1 MTPDLTAIFA
11 FRLATGRK
19 LLLIA
24 MIHRARDGCFKCPLS
39 TLTHDTQ
46 IGTHS
51 ISTTIHALARAGVI
65 HEDPT
70 NPPRGG
76 VVKVWRIDPK
86 FIIGNQNGKSGMDG
100 GRGRDAASVVD
111 GGTVS
116 GGNRAADIP
125 AEKQRHQQKPSP
137 AP

>member
-1 MTPDLTAIFA
+1 VRPDLETIFA
-11 FRLATGRK
+11 LRLSIQRK
-19 LLLIA
+19 LMLIA
-24 MIHRARDGCFKCPLS
+24 MIHRAKDGYFRDGRASLVRDVQVS
-39 TLTHDTQ
+39 NTNVSHVV
-46 IGTHS
+46 HS
-51 ISTTIHALARAGVI
+51 LARAGLI
-65 HEDPT
+65 HEDPD
-70 NPPRGG
+70 NSPRGMI
-76 VVKVWRIDPK
+76 KVWRIDPK
-86 FIIGNQNGKSGMDG
+86 FIVETQNGKSGMDG